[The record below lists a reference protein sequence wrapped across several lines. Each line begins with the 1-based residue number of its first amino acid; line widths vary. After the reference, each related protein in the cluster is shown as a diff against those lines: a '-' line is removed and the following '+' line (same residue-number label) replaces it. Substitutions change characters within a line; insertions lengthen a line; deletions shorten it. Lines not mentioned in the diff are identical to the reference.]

1 MNAIYN
7 ILGVPFGFALRLI
20 YNLVGHYGVSIILFT
35 LFCRLLMLPTTIS
48 QQKGTAKTYRLQ
60 PKLRK
65 IREKYGNDQRK
76 IQEETQALYQREGYN
91 PMGAGC
97 APLLIQM
104 PIIFGLIAVIY
115 RPLTYAL
122 GIASADVDVLTTA
135 LTTHLSDVVSNIK
148 NTRIHEL
155 LVIQNIDKLSG
166 FTDVTQ
172 KVSQSVIDQI
182 KNFNFT
188 MFGLELGEIPSFK
201 EFNKEWIVPVLS
213 GLSALASG
221 IFTTI
226 KQRQQNPDMS
236 KNPMMGCMAL
246 GMPLISFYFAF
257 QFPIGIGIYWI
268 TSNVLAF
275 IQQVII
281 SYTHSPQKMIAK
293 AMVEETIERRSKEN
307 FRKKINQNL
316 KNQ

>member
-1 MNAIYN
+1 MNLIYD
-7 ILGVPFGFALRLI
+7 ILGIPFGFVLRLI
-20 YNLVGHYGVSIILFT
+20 YNLVGHYGISIILFT
-35 LFCRLLMLPTTIS
+35 FLCRMLMLPTTIS
-48 QQKGTAKTYRLQ
+48 QQKGMAKTYRLQ

-91 PMGAGC
+91 HMNSGC

-122 GIASADVDVLTTA
+122 GIAEADVTSLTNA
-135 LTTHLSDVVSNIK
+135 LKENLPDLVANVK
-148 NTRIHEL
+148 NTRIYEL
-155 LVIQNIDKLSG
+155 LVIQNIDKLG
-166 FTDVTQ
+166 GVTN
-172 KVSQSVIDQI
+172 VSQSVMTQI
-182 KNFNFT
+182 KNFNFS
-188 MFGLELGEIPSFK
+188 MFGMELGVVPSFK
-201 EFNKEWIVPVLS
+201 SFDKYWIIPVLS

-226 KQRQQNPDMS
+226 KQRQQNPDMG

-246 GMPLISFYFAF
+246 GMPLFSFYFTF

-268 TSNVLAF
+268 ASNIFAF
-275 IQQVII
+275 VQQVII
-281 SYTHSPQKMIAK
+281 SYTHSPQKMIARS
-293 AMVEETIERRSKEN
+293 MVEETIERRSREN
-307 FRKKINQNL
+307 FRKKINQNM